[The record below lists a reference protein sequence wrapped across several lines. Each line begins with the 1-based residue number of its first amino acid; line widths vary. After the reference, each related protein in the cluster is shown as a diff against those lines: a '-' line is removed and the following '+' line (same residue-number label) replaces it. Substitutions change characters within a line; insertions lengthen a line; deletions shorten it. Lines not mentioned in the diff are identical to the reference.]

1 MIVTIDEEDIKKLIT
16 DHFKNTMNFDAQE
29 SKHECTLVNQG
40 GIIKAIIHPIGELSV
55 PVKVTKV

>member
-1 MIVTIDEEDIKKLIT
+1 MNIMFNEDDIKEIVTDYVK
-16 DHFKNTMNFDAQE
+16 FAMNFDTQE

>member
-1 MIVTIDEEDIKKLIT
+1 MIVTIAEEEIKKLIT
-16 DHFKNTMNFDAQE
+16 DHFKNTMNFDIQE